1 MIRDPCQPSPCGQF
15 AQCRDI
21 GGAPSCSCLSGYIGS
36 PPNCRPECVINSEC
50 ASNKACMREKCR
62 DPCPGSCGQNAQ
74 CNVFNHVPMCTC
86 IQGYVGDPFTACN
99 PAPPPPRTFNQNL
112 LQVHKIKNICVPVGE
127 PVVTD
132 PCNPSP
138 CGPNAQ
144 CRNGQCSC
152 LPEFQGDPYQ
162 GCRPECVQSTD
173 CTRDKACM
181 QRKCRDP
188 CPGTCGQSA
197 VCVVSNHIPMCS
209 CPSGMQ
215 GDPFVACRPVPGKIN
230 LIL

>member
-1 MIRDPCQPSPCGQF
+1 MKF
-15 AQCRDI
+15 
-21 GGAPSCSCLSGYIGS
+21 L
-36 PPNCRPECVINSEC
+36 
-50 ASNKACMREKCR
+50 
-62 DPCPGSCGQNAQ
+62 
-74 CNVFNHVPMCTC
+74 
-86 IQGYVGDPFTACN
+86 
-99 PAPPPPRTFNQNL
+99 
-112 LQVHKIKNICVPVGE
+112 GE

-173 CTRDKACM
+173 CPRDKACM

-197 VCVVSNHIPMCS
+197 VCLVSNHVPMCS

-215 GDPFVACRPVPGKIN
+215 GDPFVACRPVPGN
-230 LIL
+230 LFRLFYSSTMYLFDNIYSSCCHPTMPSKPLWAKQSMQRNK